1 MKAQCG
7 RTLCVAALM
16 LIVSCAAWAQQ
27 SNEPSN
33 TIPAPKAHA
42 KAVIQIWLSGGPSHL
57 DTFDPKPDAGVDYSG
72 PLVSPIQT
80 NVPGIKISQLL
91 PLLAQQADKYSLIRS
106 MTHGDNGHETAAYV
120 MQTGHV
126 PSDDVVYPSLGVL
139 VSYFKGYDHGYKS
152 VIPPYVVLT
161 ASLGRFNE
169 VGFLGQRYKPF
180 VTGGNP
186 NQPVFAVEGVIN
198 LGISDQRQ
206 RGRRDLLHALDSL
219 GKAMPGDPS
228 FELLDRCETNAEA
241 TLGDARKLFDL
252 SQEKADLRDR
262 YGRTQFGQSCLMAR
276 RLVERGVPYI
286 TINFGGWDD
295 HDRIFQKLQLRLPDL
310 DKGLSTL
317 LQDLSDRGLLDS
329 TIVWCCG
336 EFGRTPKLDWAPPW
350 NGGRNHYGNCFSVLV
365 AGGGFKGGR
374 VVGASDAKG
383 EWPAERPVY
392 PPDLL
397 GSICELLGIDPD
409 AELPN
414 SREMKMQVMPLWT
427 NGRSGADL
435 GRLKE
440 IMN

>member
-1 MKAQCG
+1 MNAQHG
-7 RTLCVAALM
+7 RTPIAAALT
-16 LIVSCAAWAQQ
+16 LFVCCSAWPQQADGPAA
-27 SNEPSN
+27 
-33 TIPAPKAHA
+33 TIPAPKARA
-42 KAVIQIWLSGGPSHL
+42 TAVIQIWLGGGPSHL
-57 DTFDPKPDAGVDYSG
+57 DTFDPKPDAGMDYSG

-80 NVPGIKISQLL
+80 NAPGIKISQLL
-91 PLLAQQADKYSLIRS
+91 PLLARQADKYSLIRS
-106 MTHGDNGHETAAYV
+106 MTHGDDGHETAAYV
-120 MQTGHV
+120 MQTGHL

-139 VSYFKGYDHGYKS
+139 VSYFKGYDHGYKGG
-152 VIPPYVVLT
+152 IPPYVVLT

-169 VGFLGQRYKPF
+169 TGFLGQRYKPF

-186 NQPVFAVEGVIN
+186 NQPVFAVEGIFS
-198 LGISDQRQ
+198 LGISDQ
-206 RGRRDLLHALDSL
+206 RRDLLHALDSL
-219 GKAMPGDPS
+219 GQAMHDTPA
-228 FELLDRCETNAEA
+228 FELFDRCEQSAEA

-252 SQEKADLRDR
+252 SQEKPELRDR

-276 RLVERGVPYI
+276 RLVERGVPYV
-286 TINFGGWDD
+286 TVNYSGWDD
-295 HDRIFQKLQLRLPDL
+295 HDRIFEKLRLRLPDF
-310 DKGLSTL
+310 DKGLATL

-336 EFGRTPKLDWAPPW
+336 EFGRKPKVDWDPPW
-350 NGGRNHYGNCFSVLV
+350 NGGRNHWGSCFSVLV

-383 EWPAERPVY
+383 ERVAERPVY

-409 AELPN
+409 SPLPN
-414 SREMKMQVMPLWT
+414 PRDMKLQVMPPWN
-427 NGRSGADL
+427 NGPEAKDL

>member
-1 MKAQCG
+1 MRVFKLIRNQKSQTSQKSVVVQPQG
-7 RTLCVAALM
+7 SMHERTCSASVQPRGLRVAAGERTGEQR
-16 LIVSCAAWAQQ
+16 SPRRSRTPRPSFRSGWRAARRTWT
-27 SNEPSN
+27 PS
-33 TIPAPKAHA
+33 TPSPTPAY
-42 KAVIQIWLSGGPSHL
+42 
-57 DTFDPKPDAGVDYSG
+57 DYSG

-80 NVPGIKISQLL
+80 NVPGIKICQLL

-186 NQPVFAVEGVIN
+186 NQPVFAVEGIFT

-206 RGRRDLLHALDSL
+206 RDRRDLMHALDSL
-219 GKAMPGDPS
+219 GKAMPGNPA
-228 FELLDRCETNAEA
+228 FELLDRCEENAEA

-252 SQEKADLRDR
+252 SQEKPELRDR

-286 TINFGGWDD
+286 TINYGGWDD
-295 HDRIFQKLQLRLPDL
+295 HDQNLRKTAAAAAGPRQGPVDALAGPLRPRPARQHDRLVLRRVRAHAQAGLGPALERRPEPLGQLFLRPRRRRRIQGRPRRRRVRRERRVRGRAARLSARPARQHLR
-310 DKGLSTL
+310 TA
-317 LQDLSDRGLLDS
+317 R
-329 TIVWCCG
+329 
-336 EFGRTPKLDWAPPW
+336 
-350 NGGRNHYGNCFSVLV
+350 H
-365 AGGGFKGGR
+365 
-374 VVGASDAKG
+374 
-383 EWPAERPVY
+383 
-392 PPDLL
+392 
-397 GSICELLGIDPD
+397 
-409 AELPN
+409 
-414 SREMKMQVMPLWT
+414 
-427 NGRSGADL
+427 
-435 GRLKE
+435 
-440 IMN
+440 

>member
-1 MKAQCG
+1 MNAQH
-7 RTLCVAALM
+7 RSTAFAAVLA
-16 LIVSCAAWAQQ
+16 LFVCCSAWAQQ
-27 SNEPSN
+27 ASDPAAA
-33 TIPAPKAHA
+33 PAPKAHA
-42 KAVIQIWLSGGPSHL
+42 KSVIQIWLAGGPSHL

-80 NVPGIKISQLL
+80 NAPGIKICQLL

-106 MTHGDNGHETAAYV
+106 MTHGDDGHETAAYV
-120 MQTGHV
+120 MQTGHL

-169 VGFLGQRYKPF
+169 TGFLGQRYKPF

-186 NQPVFAVEGVIN
+186 AQPVFAVEGIFT

-206 RGRRDLLHALDSL
+206 RNRRDLMHTLDTL
-219 GKAMPGDPS
+219 GQAMPANPA
-228 FELLDRCETNAEA
+228 FELLDRAEENAEA

-252 SQEKADLRDR
+252 SQEKPELRDR

-286 TINFGGWDD
+286 TVNFGGWDD
-295 HDRIFQKLQLRLPDL
+295 HDRIFEKLRLRMPDL
-310 DKGLSTL
+310 DKGLSAL

-329 TIVWCCG
+329 TIVWCSG
-336 EFGRTPKLDWAPPW
+336 EFGRKPKLDWDPPW
-350 NGGRNHYGNCFSVLV
+350 NGGRNHWGTCFSVLV

-374 VVGASDAKG
+374 VVGASDERG
-383 EWPAERPVY
+383 ERVAERPVY

-409 AELPN
+409 GPLPN
-414 SREMKMQVMPLWT
+414 SRELKLQVMPLWE
-427 NGRSGADL
+427 NGRSGKDL

-440 IMN
+440 LMN